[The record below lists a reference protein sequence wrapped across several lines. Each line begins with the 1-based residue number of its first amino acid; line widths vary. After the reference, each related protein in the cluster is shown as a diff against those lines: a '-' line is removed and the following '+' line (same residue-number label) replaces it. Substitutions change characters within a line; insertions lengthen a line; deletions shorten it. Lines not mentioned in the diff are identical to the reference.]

1 MHAPALP
8 ANEQERLGAL
18 RALGILDTPPEERY
32 SRFVRMIRRHLD
44 VPIAAISLVD
54 ANRQWFKGCEGLDVT
69 EMSRDIS
76 FCGHAILERGVFYI
90 PDAKADARFAE
101 NPLVTGAPHIRFYAG
116 CPLYV
121 PGNLAL
127 GTLCAIDT
135 RPRTLSPDQLAQF
148 RDIADCLERE
158 LTLQVLMN
166 DMRKQTSAHK
176 LVATPAFLALSRTE

>member
-1 MHAPALP
+1 MQAPALP

-18 RALGILDTPPEERY
+18 QALGILDTPPEARY

-44 VPIAAISLVD
+44 VPIATISLID
-54 ANRQWFKGCEGLDVT
+54 ANRQWFKGCEGLDVAET
-69 EMSRDIS
+69 PRDIS

-90 PDAKADARFAE
+90 PDARADERFAD

-135 RPRTLSPDQLAQF
+135 RPRTLSPEQLAQF
-148 RDIADCLERE
+148 RDIADCLQRE
-158 LTLQVLMN
+158 LTMQVLMN
-166 DMRKQTSAHK
+166 DVRRLTSPHMLLAS
-176 LVATPAFLALSRTE
+176 PAFLALSRAD